1 MAASNRCIGA
11 LASKLGGCLARLLF
25 RMLALLKTLILPP
38 ANLLLLGLAGLALRR
53 RHPRWG
59 YALVAGALGLLY
71 VLSTPLFSSFCLSL
85 LEEPYVDPLGRP
97 EAQAIV
103 ALGGGTNG
111 WAPEYGAD
119 VVNHLTMTRIRYA
132 ARLQRASGKPLLVS
146 GGSVS
151 GETLAEAQQMRAVLV
166 DEWNVPVRWTE
177 ERSVDTLTNAVESYR
192 ILAPLGITT
201 VFLVTH
207 AWHIP
212 RARLAFEH
220 AGFTVIAAPTAF
232 SQPEPFDPRLLDFL
246 PRSKALLDSYYFWHE
261 VLGYL
266 AYGVRIRL

>member
-1 MAASNRCIGA
+1 
-11 LASKLGGCLARLLF
+11 
-25 RMLALLKTLILPP
+25 MLALIKTLLLPP

-53 RHPRWG
+53 RYPRWS
-59 YALVAGALGLLY
+59 YALTAGALGGLYLLA
-71 VLSTPLFSSFCLSL
+71 TPFFSSLCLSL
-85 LEEPYVDPLGRP
+85 LEAPYVDPLDRT
-97 EAQAIV
+97 ESQAIV
-103 ALGGGTNG
+103 VLGGGTWG
-111 WAPEYGAD
+111 WAPEYGTD
-119 VVNHLTMTRIRYA
+119 VVNQMTLTRIRYA
-132 ARLQRASGKPLLVS
+132 AKLQRASGKPLLVS

-166 DEWNVPVRWTE
+166 DEMNVPVRWTE

-207 AWHIP
+207 AWHMP

-220 AGFTVIAAPTAF
+220 AGFAVIPAPTAF
-232 SQPEPFDPRLLDFL
+232 SQPEPFDPTLLDFL
-246 PRSKALLDSYYFWHE
+246 PRARALLDSYYFWHE

-266 AYGVRIRL
+266 AYSIRIRL

>member
-1 MAASNRCIGA
+1 
-11 LASKLGGCLARLLF
+11 
-25 RMLALLKTLILPP
+25 MLALIKTLLLPP

-53 RHPRWG
+53 RYPRWS
-59 YALVAGALGLLY
+59 YALTAGALGTLYLLA
-71 VLSTPLFSSFCLSL
+71 TPFFSSLCLSL
-85 LEEPYVDPLGRP
+85 LEAPYVDPLDRT
-97 EAQAIV
+97 ESQAIV
-103 ALGGGTNG
+103 VLGGGTWG
-111 WAPEYGAD
+111 WAPEYGTD
-119 VVNHLTMTRIRYA
+119 VVNQMTLTRIRYA
-132 ARLQRASGKPLLVS
+132 AKLQRASGKPLLVS

-166 DEWNVPVRWTE
+166 DEMNVPVRWTE

-207 AWHIP
+207 AWHMP

-220 AGFTVIAAPTAF
+220 AGFAVIPAPTAF
-232 SQPEPFDPRLLDFL
+232 SQPEPFDPTLLDFL
-246 PRSKALLDSYYFWHE
+246 PRARALLDSYYFWHE

-266 AYGVRIRL
+266 AYSIRIRL